1 MLLEEIMIKLQM
13 GRRAIWAIAGALA
26 AVAPLRGARAQ
37 AREDQGRTGSRR
49 QVGSPGSGGATS
61 SLIWARNETEFRQ
74 ALQDGVAEGFLPM
87 FDPRT
92 NIELSSTIVL
102 EQRKNEGMTW
112 GANGN
117 HAKIRWV
124 GPGGQDM
131 IVIQGVNGVA
141 NRGFYFEKFNL
152 YGGGYDRA
160 PCGACLKLRA
170 PLGDAG
176 ALYKFTL
183 RDIYTSCG
191 TYGIVLQ
198 GAVFE
203 GMCENVH
210 GENHTKDGMRMEH
223 TNVGQGNQGI
233 VSNVQLIH
241 PNMSRNFGSGVKSV
255 YSCNAAFGSFVLN
268 AEGGIVAPE
277 GLRVGFAN
285 NGENTGEAVYVVPNN
300 GYGSNILYSEGSTD
314 GSTHARR
321 WDSAK
326 NDWVSVGK
334 PMLYLLSRGAGV
346 TETGNHVATYG
357 GAMGSSAVRII
368 K

>member
-1 MLLEEIMIKLQM
+1 VENNMTNEHV
-13 GRRAIWAIAGALA
+13 RRRTVWAVAAILA
-26 AVAPLRGARAQ
+26 ALPFRTALS
-37 AREDQGRTGSRR
+37 QGRDEQAHAGGGRQSGSN
-49 QVGSPGSGGATS
+49 GSPNSFV
-61 SLIWARNETEFRQ
+61 WARSEKEFRQ
-74 ALQDGVAEGFLPM
+74 ALQEGAAQGFLPM

-92 NIELSSTIVL
+92 DIELSSTIVL

-124 GPGGQDM
+124 GPAGQDM
-131 IVIQGVNGVA
+131 IVVQGVEGVA
-141 NRGFYFEKFNL
+141 NRGLYLEKFNL

-160 PCGACLKLRA
+160 ACGACLKLRA
-170 PLGDAG
+170 PHGDAG

-183 RDIYTSCG
+183 RDIYTSYG
-191 TYGIVLQ
+191 TYGIVLE

-210 GENHTKDGMRMEH
+210 AENHAKDGMRMAH
-223 TNVGQGNQGI
+223 TNVGQKNQGI

-241 PNMSRNFGSGVKSV
+241 PNMSRNFGAGVNSV
-255 YSCNAAFGSFVLN
+255 YSCNAAFGSFILN
-268 AEGGIVAPE
+268 AEGGIVAPD

-285 NGENTGEAVYVVPNN
+285 NGENTGEAVYVVPSN
-300 GYGSNILYSEGSTD
+300 GYGSNILYSEASTD

-321 WDSAK
+321 WDGAK
-326 NDWVSVGK
+326 NAWVSVGK
-334 PMLYLLSRGAGV
+334 PTLYLLAAGTGV
-346 TETGNHVATYG
+346 AETGNHVATYG
-357 GAMGSSAVRII
+357 SAQRSGAVRVV

>member
-1 MLLEEIMIKLQM
+1 MSKLQT
-13 GRRAIWAIAGALA
+13 GRRALWALA
-26 AVAPLRGARAQ
+26 AILSVTPIRTALAKRQGPQRSSGSAAGA
-37 AREDQGRTGSRR
+37 
-49 QVGSPGSGGATS
+49 S
-61 SLIWARNETEFRQ
+61 SLIWARNEKEFRQ
-74 ALQDGVAEGFLPM
+74 ALTEGAAEGFLPM

-92 NIELSSTIVL
+92 DIELSSTIVL

-124 GPGGQDM
+124 GSAGQDM
-131 IVIQGVNGVA
+131 VVIQGVKGVP

-152 YGGGYDRA
+152 YGGGYNRA
-160 PCGACLKLRA
+160 PCGACLKLRG
-170 PLGDAG
+170 PFGDTG

-183 RDIYTSCG
+183 RDIFTSYG
-191 TYGIVLQ
+191 TYGIVLE

-210 GENHTKDGMRMEH
+210 GENHARDGMYMEN
-223 TNVGQGNQGI
+223 TNVGSSSPGI
-233 VSNVQLIH
+233 VSNIQLIH
-241 PNMSRNFGSGVKSV
+241 PNMSRNLGAGVRSV

-268 AEGGIVAPE
+268 AEGGIVAPA

-285 NGENTGEAVYVVPNN
+285 NGENTGEALYVVPNN
-300 GYGSNILYSEGSTD
+300 GYGSYVLYSEASTD
-314 GSTHARR
+314 GRTVARR
-321 WDSAK
+321 FDGAR

-334 PMLYLLSRGAGV
+334 PTLYVLAGAPGV
-346 TETGNHVATYG
+346 TQTGNHIATYG
-357 GAMGSSAVRII
+357 DSLKAGSYRVV

>member
-1 MLLEEIMIKLQM
+1 M
-13 GRRAIWAIAGALA
+13 
-26 AVAPLRGARAQ
+26 
-37 AREDQGRTGSRR
+37 
-49 QVGSPGSGGATS
+49 PGPGGGTS

-92 NIELSSTIVL
+92 DIEQSSTIVL

-124 GPGGQDM
+124 GSGGQDM

-152 YGGGYDRA
+152 YGGGYSRA

-170 PLGDAG
+170 PLGDVG

-183 RDIYTSCG
+183 RDIYTSYG
-191 TYGIVLQ
+191 TYGIFLQ

-210 GENHTKDGMRMEH
+210 GENHTKDGMHMEH
-223 TNVGQGNQGI
+223 TNVGQGNPGI
-233 VSNVQLIH
+233 VSNIQLIH
-241 PNMSRNFGSGVKSV
+241 PNMSRNLGSGVKSV

-268 AEGGIVAPE
+268 AEGGIVARRACALDSPTTART
-277 GLRVGFAN
+277 RVKPSTLFPTMAMVPTSYIARARLTAARMRAAGTAPRT
-285 NGENTGEAVYVVPNN
+285 TG
-300 GYGSNILYSEGSTD
+300 
-314 GSTHARR
+314 
-321 WDSAK
+321 SA
-326 NDWVSVGK
+326 SA
-334 PMLYLLSRGAGV
+334 SRCC
-346 TETGNHVATYG
+346 T
-357 GAMGSSAVRII
+357 
-368 K
+368 

>member
-1 MLLEEIMIKLQM
+1 MTKLQL
-13 GRRAIWAIAGALA
+13 GRRAIWAVAAVLA
-26 AVAPLRGARAQ
+26 AAAPLRRARAQ
-37 AREDQGRTGSRR
+37 AREDQGRTGARR
-49 QVGSPGSGGATS
+49 QPGLSGSDGGTS

-74 ALQDGVAEGFLPM
+74 ALQAGLAERFLPM

-92 NIELSSTIVL
+92 DIELSSTIVL

-131 IVIQGVNGVA
+131 IVIQGVSGVA
-141 NRGFYFEKFNL
+141 NRGLYLEKFNL

-170 PLGDAG
+170 PLGDVG

-183 RDIYTSCG
+183 RDIYTSYG

-300 GYGSNILYSEGSTD
+300 GYGSNILYSEASTD
-314 GSTHARR
+314 SSTHARR

-334 PMLYLLSRGAGV
+334 PTLYLLSRGAGV

-357 GAMGSSAVRII
+357 GAMGSSAVRIV

>member
-1 MLLEEIMIKLQM
+1 MLLEEIMTKLQM
-13 GRRAIWAIAGALA
+13 GRRAIWAVAAALA

-37 AREDQGRTGSRR
+37 AREDQGRAGGRR

-92 NIELSSTIVL
+92 AIEQSSTIVL

-112 GANGN
+112 GAHGN
-117 HAKIRWV
+117 PAKIRWV
-124 GPGGQDM
+124 GPAGQDM
-131 IVIQGVNGVA
+131 IVIQGVSGVA
-141 NRGFYFEKFNL
+141 NRGLYLEKFNL

-170 PLGDAG
+170 PLGDVG

-334 PMLYLLSRGAGV
+334 PTLYLLSRGAGV
-346 TETGNHVATYG
+346 AETGNHVATYG
-357 GAMGSSAVRII
+357 GAMGSSAVRIV